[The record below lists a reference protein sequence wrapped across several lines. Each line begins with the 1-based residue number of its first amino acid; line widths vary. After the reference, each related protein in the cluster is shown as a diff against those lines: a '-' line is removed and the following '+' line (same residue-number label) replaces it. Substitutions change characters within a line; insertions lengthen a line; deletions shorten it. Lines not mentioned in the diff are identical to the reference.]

1 MIRWRGK
8 CILNSPFAS
17 FPPQKEPWRGGT
29 VCCAWGLGVSSSNT
43 GYVLTVALLEFLIPA
58 LTMLSMYASIFRYL

>member
-1 MIRWRGK
+1 M
-8 CILNSPFAS
+8 
-17 FPPQKEPWRGGT
+17 
-29 VCCAWGLGVSSSNT
+29 CCAWGLGVSSSNT